1 MTIPNCPLSLV
12 FPTTYI
18 QPRMSSIVYYITG
31 HGFGHAVR
39 SNQVIRS
46 LRKARPDLRIHVRTS
61 APSWLFHD
69 SVIYHPQSI
78 DVGIRQLDS
87 LSMGL
92 VDTLEACRVLHQR
105 FPKLIDQEVEFIK
118 SEQIRL
124 VIGDI
129 PPLCF
134 EIAAR
139 ALVPSVAIT
148 NFSWDI
154 IYRAYLREY
163 PDFLPVVEEIES
175 FYNKAGLALTL
186 PYPCDLNVFPRRE
199 PIPWVARFSSL
210 SKNQARAKF
219 KLPASATI
227 ILLSFGGL
235 GLERLPWGKL
245 RRLSEYFFVATGKA
259 DISEDNLL
267 VLPDEQPHYE
277 DLVRAVDVI
286 VTKPG
291 YGIVADA
298 IAHRLPM
305 LYTDRG
311 EFPEYPRL
319 VEALRDCATAEFI
332 PQSELLSGNIAPYL
346 QTLLQKPPNW
356 PAVPL
361 NGAEVAADK
370 IIRLL
375 DNY

>member
-1 MTIPNCPLSLV
+1 
-12 FPTTYI
+12 
-18 QPRMSSIVYYITG
+18 MSSIVYYITG

-46 LRKARPDLRIHVRTS
+46 LRKARPDLRIHVRTT
-61 APSWLFHD
+61 APAWLFPQPVLHH
-69 SVIYHPQSI
+69 SQSI
-78 DVGIRQLDS
+78 DVGIGQQDS
-87 LSMGL
+87 LAMGL
-92 VDTLEACRVLHQR
+92 AETLAQCRALHNS
-105 FPKLIDQEVEFIK
+105 FPKLIDQEITFIK
-118 SEQIRL
+118 SAQIKL
-124 VIGDI
+124 VVGDI

-139 ALVPSVAIT
+139 ASVPSVAVT
-148 NFSWDI
+148 NFTWDV

-163 PDFLPVVEEIES
+163 PDFLPVVEEIEN
-175 FYNKAGLALTL
+175 FYGKAALALTL
-186 PYPCDLNVFPRRE
+186 PYPCEMNVFPHRE
-199 PIPWVARFSSL
+199 PIPWLARFSPL
-210 SKNQARAKF
+210 SKDQARAKF

-235 GLERLPWGKL
+235 GLERLPWERI
-245 RRLSEYFFVATGKA
+245 RRLREYFFVATGKTEMS
-259 DISEDNLL
+259 IGNLL
-267 VLPDEQPHYE
+267 ILPDEQRQYE

-361 NGAEVAADK
+361 NGAEVAAEK
-370 IIRLL
+370 IIKLL
-375 DNY
+375 DNG

>member
-1 MTIPNCPLSLV
+1 
-12 FPTTYI
+12 
-18 QPRMSSIVYYITG
+18 MSSIVYYITG

-46 LRKARPDLRIHVRTS
+46 LRKARPDLRIQVRTS

-87 LSMGL
+87 LSMGIAE
-92 VDTLEACRVLHQR
+92 TLEACQALHR
-105 FPKLIDQEVEFIK
+105 SFPRLIDQEVKFIK
-118 SEQIRL
+118 GERVKL

-139 ALVPSVAIT
+139 ASVPSVAIT
-148 NFSWDI
+148 NFSWDV

-163 PDFLPVVEEIES
+163 PDFLPLIEEIES
-175 FYNKAGLALTL
+175 FYRKATLALTL
-186 PYPCDLNVFPRRE
+186 PYPCDMKIFPRRE
-199 PIPWVARFSSL
+199 PVPWATRVSSL
-210 SKNQARAKF
+210 SKAQARTKF

-235 GLERLPWGKL
+235 GLERLPWEKL
-245 RRLSEYFFVATGKA
+245 RRLREYFFVATGKA
-259 DISEDNLL
+259 DISNDNLL
-267 VLPDEQPHYE
+267 LLPDEQPQYE
-277 DLVRAVDVI
+277 DLVRAVDAI

-311 EFPEYPRL
+311 DFPEYPRL
-319 VEALRDCATAEFI
+319 VEAVRDCATAEFI

-346 QTLLQKPPNW
+346 HSLLQKPPNW

-370 IIRLL
+370 VIKLL
-375 DNY
+375 DNG